1 MRRVGVSHQV
11 GSDLCYWLV
20 METGHLV
27 LKMSVKHA
35 TREDYLNAEIQEQIL
50 SFTDKL
56 HEWLDDANFQLEA
69 EEGF

>member
-1 MRRVGVSHQV
+1 M

-20 METGHLV
+20 TETGHLV
-27 LKMSVKHA
+27 SKTSVKHV
-35 TREDYLNAEIQEQIL
+35 TREDYLKPEIQEQIL